1 MWLLGGI
8 FAVGIGLDSEPGI
21 SISLNLFQADVA
33 PITLRTRKFITNRLL
48 SRRQFVVDVLH
59 PDRPNVSKADLS
71 QKLAALYKTEPQRV
85 VIFHSQTQYGGGKST
100 AFALIYDDEASQ
112 KKFEP
117 KHRLI
122 RVCTISIVVVIRQW
136 LLYGQSG
143 LQTKPP
149 IVSRKLRKERK
160 NRAKKVFSLLCYL
173 DQWSYRFSSVVPKS
187 PRRLKPLK
195 RNNYLLRIIFWPTHT
210 AVSFVPSISWI
221 SCILWAMLEY
231 VICVEWVSIQQ
242 ADSAKMRWQVVKV
255 CNIKNKFRIQFS
267 YG

>member
-1 MWLLGGI
+1 LLGGIFAVGI

-21 SISLNLFQADVA
+21 SISLNLFQADAA

-122 RVCTISIVVVIRQW
+122 RVCTISIVVVIRQ
-136 LLYGQSG
+136 
-143 LQTKPP
+143 
-149 IVSRKLRKERK
+149 
-160 NRAKKVFSLLCYL
+160 
-173 DQWSYRFSSVVPKS
+173 
-187 PRRLKPLK
+187 
-195 RNNYLLRIIFWPTHT
+195 
-210 AVSFVPSISWI
+210 
-221 SCILWAMLEY
+221 
-231 VICVEWVSIQQ
+231 
-242 ADSAKMRWQVVKV
+242 
-255 CNIKNKFRIQFS
+255 
-267 YG
+267 